1 MSKAWYLCCAFLG
14 VLASSFFAGP
24 ASATGYLDLPV
35 PPPSDRIVI
44 DVVTVNGS
52 GCPAGTAAVAVSPDN
67 TAFTVTYS
75 NYMALVGVGSAAT
88 DWRKNCQLNIVVH
101 VPQGFTY
108 AISKVD
114 YRGFASLAPGASAIE
129 RANYYFQ
136 GQSQT
141 VFSSHT
147 FAGPLGDDWQT
158 TDEVQIAALVWAP
171 CGALRNLNINT
182 ELRAMAGTSDT
193 TKTTS
198 FISMDSTDGAIDTVY
213 HFAWALCTP
222 GPR

>member
-1 MSKAWYLCCAFLG
+1 MRKAWIICCALIG
-14 VLASSFFAGP
+14 VLASTVVAGP
-24 ASATGYLDLPV
+24 ASATGFLGLPV
-35 PPPSDRIVI
+35 PPPTDRIVI
-44 DVVTVNGS
+44 DVVTVKGT

-75 NYMALVGVGSAAT
+75 AYTALVGVGAVAT

-114 YRGFASLAPGASAIE
+114 YRGFASIVGGASALE

-141 VFSSHT
+141 VYTSHT
-147 FAGPLGDDWQT
+147 FAGPYGDDWQT
-158 TDEVQIAALVWAP
+158 SDEVPVAALVWAP

-193 TKTTS
+193 AHTTS
-198 FISMDSTDGAIDTVY
+198 FISMDSTDGAINTIY
-213 HFAWALCTP
+213 HFQWAQCP
-222 GPR
+222 S

>member
-1 MSKAWYLCCAFLG
+1 MRKVLSIFCALLG
-14 VLASSFFAGP
+14 VLASVLIAGP

-35 PPPSDRIVI
+35 PPPTDRIVI

-75 NYMALVGVGSAAT
+75 QYMALVGVGATTT

-101 VPQGFTY
+101 VPSGFTY

-114 YRGFASLAPGASAIE
+114 YRGFASLEAGASAIQ

-141 VFSSHT
+141 VYTTHT
-147 FAGPLGDDWQT
+147 YKGPMGDDWQNS
-158 TDEVQIAALVWAP
+158 DEVPVAALIYAP

-182 ELRAMAGTSDT
+182 ELRAMAGTSDPK
-193 TKTTS
+193 KTTS
-198 FISMDSTDGAIDTVY
+198 FISMDSTDGALNTIY
-213 HFAWALCTP
+213 HFAWATCP
-222 GPR
+222 

>member
-1 MSKAWYLCCAFLG
+1 MRKALYLCCAILG
-14 VLASSFFAGP
+14 VLASSLFAGP
-24 ASATGYLDLPV
+24 ASATGFFDLPV

-52 GCPAGTAAVAVSPDN
+52 GCPAGTAAIAVAPDN

-75 NYMALVGVGSAAT
+75 SYMALVGVGSTAT

-114 YRGFASLAPGASAIE
+114 YRGFASLVAGSSAIE

-141 VFSSHT
+141 AYASHT
-147 FAGPLGDDWQT
+147 FTGPLGDDWQT
-158 TDEVQIAALVWAP
+158 TDEVQLAALVWAP

-182 ELRAMAGTSDT
+182 ELRAMAGTSDI

-213 HFAWALCTP
+213 HFAWATCTP
-222 GPR
+222 

>member
-1 MSKAWYLCCAFLG
+1 MRKALTIFCAMLG
-14 VLASSFFAGP
+14 VLASTLFAGP
-24 ASATGYLDLPV
+24 ASAVGYLDLPV
-35 PPPSDRIVI
+35 PPPTDRIVI
-44 DVVTVNGS
+44 DVVTVNGT
-52 GCPAGTAAVAVSPDN
+52 GCPPGSAAIAVSPDN

-75 NYMALVGVGSAAT
+75 AYTAQVGVGAAPT

-114 YRGFASLAPGASAIE
+114 YRGFASLASGASAME

-136 GQSQT
+136 GSSQT
-141 VFSSHT
+141 AYINHNFN
-147 FAGPLGDDWQT
+147 GPLGDDWQA
-158 TDEVQIAALVWAP
+158 TDEVAVAALVWAP

-193 TKTTS
+193 AHTTS
-198 FISMDSTDGAIDTVY
+198 FIAMDSTDGAIDTTY
-213 HFAWALCTP
+213 HFAWATCP
-222 GPR
+222 H

>member
-1 MSKAWYLCCAFLG
+1 MRKALSLCCVILG
-14 VLASSFFAGP
+14 VLASSLFAGR
-24 ASATGYLDLPV
+24 ASAAGFLDLPV

-52 GCPAGTAAVAVSPDN
+52 GCPAGTAAIAVAPDN

-75 NYMALVGVGSAAT
+75 NYMALVGVGSTST

-114 YRGFASLAPGASAIE
+114 YRGFASLAAGSSAIE

-141 VFSSHT
+141 AYASHT
-147 FAGPLGDDWQT
+147 LPGPLGDDWQT
-158 TDEVQIAALVWAP
+158 TDEVQLAALVWAP
-171 CGALRNLNINT
+171 CGALRNLNVNT
-182 ELRAMAGTSDT
+182 ELRAMAGTSDIK
-193 TKTTS
+193 KTTS
-198 FISMDSTDGAIDTVY
+198 FISMDSTDGAIDTTY
-213 HFAWALCTP
+213 HFSWATCTS
-222 GPR
+222 

>member
-1 MSKAWYLCCAFLG
+1 MRKALTICCAMLA
-14 VLASSFFAGP
+14 VLASTLFASP
-24 ASATGYLDLPV
+24 ASAIGYLDLPV

-44 DVVTVNGS
+44 DVVTVNGT
-52 GCPAGTAAVAVSPDN
+52 GCPAGTAAIAVSPDN

-75 NYMALVGVGSAAT
+75 AYTAQVGVGAAPT

-101 VPQGFTY
+101 VPHGFTY

-114 YRGFASLAPGASAIE
+114 YRGFASLAAGASAIE

-141 VFSSHT
+141 AYISHP
-147 FAGPLGDDWQT
+147 FYGPLGDDWQT
-158 TDEVQIAALVWAP
+158 TDEVAVAALVWAP

-182 ELRAMAGTSDT
+182 ELRAIAGTSDT
-193 TKTTS
+193 TRTTS
-198 FISMDSTDGAIDTVY
+198 FITMDSTDGAINTTY
-213 HFAWALCTP
+213 HFAWAQC
-222 GPR
+222 PR

>member
-1 MSKAWYLCCAFLG
+1 MRKARLIGCALLG
-14 VLASSFFAGP
+14 VLASTALAVP
-24 ASATGYLDLPV
+24 ASATGFLDLPV
-35 PPPSDRIVI
+35 PPPTDRIVI
-44 DVVTVNGS
+44 DVVTVNGT
-52 GCPAGTAAVAVSPDN
+52 GCPAGTAAIAVSPDN
-67 TAFTVTYS
+67 TAFTITYS
-75 NYMALVGVGSAAT
+75 AYTALVGVGAGAT

-114 YRGFASLAPGASAIE
+114 YRGFASLEAGAGALE

-141 VFSSHT
+141 AFVSHT
-147 FAGPLGDDWQT
+147 FTGPLGDDWQT
-158 TDEVQIAALVWAP
+158 SDEVPVAALIWAP

-182 ELRAMAGTSDT
+182 ELRAMAGTSDA

-198 FISMDSTDGAIDTVY
+198 FISMDSTDGAINTVY
-213 HFAWALCTP
+213 HFQWATC
-222 GPR
+222 